1 MKIFTV
7 IGAAGTSRIL
17 VGERLQ
23 NLPQYISG
31 KRPVII
37 TDTNVANLYQ
47 KYFPHGELITIGT
60 GEKIKTLDTVQE
72 VYDRLVD
79 IEADRSS
86 FIIGIGGGIVCDLAG
101 YVAST
106 YMRGVRFGF
115 VATTLLAQVDASVGG
130 KNGVNFGGYKN
141 LVGTFNQPEF
151 VLCDMELL
159 QTLPDREI
167 ANGMAEIVK
176 HGLIADA
183 KMFAFLEEN
192 GQAALALDPST
203 ISYLVYNSVTIKAAV
218 VNRDETEQGERRKLN
233 FGHTF
238 GHAIEKVTG
247 MGHGEAVSIG
257 MAIASAV
264 SVAKSRLSAGEL
276 SRIKRL
282 LPELRLPTQFSAD
295 PVDIIDALGKDK
307 KRAGEN
313 VHFVLLNGIGQAE
326 VKTLTLKEL
335 EHILNEFSAFS

>member
-7 IGAAGTSRIL
+7 RGAAGTSRIL

-23 NLPQYISG
+23 NLSRYVSG

-47 KYFPHGELITIGT
+47 NYFPPADVITIGT
-60 GEKIKTLDTVQE
+60 GEKIKTLDTVRT

-79 IEADRSS
+79 IDADRFSL
-86 FIIGIGGGIVCDLAG
+86 IIGIGGGIVCDLAG

-151 VLCDMELL
+151 VLCDMALL
-159 QTLPDREI
+159 QTLPDSEI

-192 GQAALALDPST
+192 GQAALALDPTT

-264 SVAKSRLSAGEL
+264 SVARSGLTADEL
-276 SRIKRL
+276 NRIKRL
-282 LPELRLPTQFSAD
+282 LPELNLPIRFRADSA
-295 PVDIIDALGKDK
+295 DIIDALGKDK
-307 KRAGEN
+307 KRAGDS
-313 VHFVLLNGIGQAE
+313 VHFVLLNRIGRAE
-326 VKTLTLKEL
+326 VKTLPLKEL
-335 EHILNEFSAFS
+335 KHILNEFSTSS